1 MPTYQELINKGRI
14 PPAQQLEY
22 RLAKIRE
29 IQNHTGR
36 PLILYAANF
45 IIDEK

>member
-1 MPTYQELINKGRI
+1 MSTYQELINKTGWG
-14 PPAQQLEY
+14 PPQQREY
-22 RLAKIRE
+22 RLAKIQE

-45 IIDEK
+45 IID